1 MNNKAYQEIMTSVA
15 EAGVDHYLTISM
27 ANFYGFDFRT
37 IYEIMLALKMLEKIK
52 PDETTEE
59 RDVRYQ
65 QKQKYAFNCTR
76 RCLRGFGRLPLN
88 KDLIYFNG
96 AHMVWQFIEQNIDQ
110 PEWLFD
116 SLFLSG
122 KTNILQPE
130 HQQVIY
136 ECQRSYRSDSSLS
149 EDLDGPWYTTE

>member
-1 MNNKAYQEIMTSVA
+1 MMTSVA
-15 EAGVDHYLTISM
+15 EAGVNHYLTISM

-96 AHMVWQFIEQNIDQ
+96 AHMVWQFIEQNIEQNIDQ

-149 EDLDGPWYTTE
+149 EDLDEPWYTTE